1 MIKYCFCIL
10 LIMIELQV
18 AAQNPTLTSHPGTPL
33 LSTINPQL
41 GGMSASRL
49 MRLDH
54 SLADLV
60 KSEKLPGLV
69 ALVARKGKIVYH
81 KAYGYSDY
89 EIKKPLKTDDIFRI
103 ASMTKAITATAVMM
117 LYEEGKFSLDDPISK
132 WIPEFA
138 HPGVIDSFS
147 AVDSSFTL
155 KPVKKEIT
163 IRHLLTHTSGLG
175 YGQIDS
181 DERIKKIYAKA
192 GIHEISTTD
201 ATSTESN
208 IKKLAS
214 LPLHFEPGEKWS
226 YSMGLDVLGYFIE
239 IISGES
245 FADYLSNHLFKP
257 LGMKDTYFYLPES
270 KNDRLVKVHM
280 QDSIKKWSAV
290 SVYQSFNSDYPIV
303 GTRTLC
309 SGGGGLSSTALDY
322 AIFLQMLLN
331 NGVYNGKRFL
341 SRPTVD
347 LLTESNQIGDLWGG
361 EKGESHF
368 SLGFS
373 VINPAGVFRGNGSAG
388 RFSWG
393 GAFNTNYWV
402 DPKEQII
409 IVLMKQ
415 TFGFN
420 DPSESIFTR
429 MVYQSIDD

>member
-1 MIKYCFCIL
+1 MIKKYICIVL
-10 LIMIELQV
+10 TVMQLQLD
-18 AAQNPTLTSHPGTPL
+18 AQSPTFTTHPSTSLASTYHPGL
-33 LSTINPQL
+33 AGIS
-41 GGMSASRL
+41 SSRVA
-49 MRLDH
+49 RLDQ
-54 SLADLV
+54 AMEELV
-60 KSEKLPGLV
+60 KSEKLPGFV

-81 KAYGYSDY
+81 KAYGYSDF
-89 EIKKPLKTDDIFRI
+89 ESKKPLKTDDIFRI

-132 WIPEFA
+132 WIPEFG
-138 HPGVIDSFS
+138 HPGVIDGFS
-147 AVDSSFTL
+147 AADSSFTL

-163 IRHLLTHTSGLG
+163 IRHLLTHTSGIG

-181 DERIKKIYAKA
+181 DERFKKIYAKA
-192 GIHEISTTD
+192 GIHEISSTD
-201 ATSTESN
+201 AASTASN
-208 IKKLAS
+208 IKKLAA

-239 IISGES
+239 MVSGES
-245 FADYLSNHLFKP
+245 FADYLSNHVFKP
-257 LGMKDTYFYLPES
+257 LGMKDTYFYLPAS
-270 KNDRLVKVHM
+270 KNDRLVKIHM
-280 QDSIKKWSAV
+280 QDSIKKWSAI
-290 SVYQSFNSDYPIV
+290 SVYQSFNADYPIV
-303 GTRTLC
+303 GTRSLC

-331 NGVYNGKRFL
+331 HGVYNGKRFL

-361 EKGESHF
+361 EKGENHF

-373 VINPAGVFRGNGSAG
+373 VINPAGVFRGNGSEG

-415 TFGFN
+415 TFGFS
-420 DPSESIFTR
+420 DASESIFTR
-429 MVYQSIDD
+429 MVYQTIDD